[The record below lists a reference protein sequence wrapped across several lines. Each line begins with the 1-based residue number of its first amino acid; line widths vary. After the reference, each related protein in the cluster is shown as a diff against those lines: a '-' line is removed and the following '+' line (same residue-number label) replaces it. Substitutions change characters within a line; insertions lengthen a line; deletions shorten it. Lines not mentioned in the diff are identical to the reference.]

1 MCKRKSS
8 MILCCDHSMTSPNNQ
23 AFDDQV
29 DKDLIASALA
39 GNDQAFTTIMRR
51 YKDNLFRFALRH
63 LDDSDDAEDAV
74 QDAFVAA
81 YNNLHRYKPQY
92 RLSTWLFQITLNK
105 CRDIGRKRK
114 TRAFLQ
120 RLTPGIENTVAGSD
134 ALYNPETLSQSR
146 TGVERLRAEIAHLPK
161 GVKTAFILCVLE
173 EKSHK
178 DAGQILNLSPKA
190 VELRVYRA
198 RRHLKMIANSDL

>member
-1 MCKRKSS
+1 
-8 MILCCDHSMTSPNNQ
+8 MILCCDRSMTSPNNQ
-23 AFDDQV
+23 VLDDLT
-29 DKDLIASALA
+29 DKELITKILA
-39 GNDQAFTTIMRR
+39 GNDQAYTVIMRR

-63 LDDSDDAEDAV
+63 LGDSDDAEDAV
-74 QDAFVAA
+74 QDTFVAA

-92 RLSTWLFQITLNK
+92 QLSTWLFQITLNK

-120 RLTPGIENTVAGSD
+120 RLTPVVENTVAGND

-146 TGVERLRAEIAHLPK
+146 TGVERLRTEIEHLPK

-178 DAGQILNLSPKA
+178 DVGEILNLSPKA

-198 RRHLKMIANSDL
+198 RQHLRAAIDLRSS